1 MADLMSGIM
10 QGTGRLKKVIKQEEK
25 KKEKATGI
33 FCKIFIYFCNYI
45 IFLKKYF
52 YYCFSFIAGTAVKKI
67 LARRAAICVHS
78 DSEDD
83 DNEWN

>member
-10 QGTGRLKKVIKQEEK
+10 QGTSRLKKVIKQEEK
-25 KKEKATGI
+25 KEEKSAGI

-45 IFLKKYF
+45 PKKYF
-52 YYCFSFIAGTAVKKI
+52 YYCFSILAGTAVKKI